1 MLRHLRT
8 VLWLAVCMSL
18 AGCGTTTGQPEP
30 ERFPV
35 QGSVALDGKPLPS
48 GVIYFKTIA
57 TGTIDSVDI
66 KDGKFQGKAQPGNR
80 RVEIC
85 AYQTVPPQ
93 GNGPMDAPTQRNI
106 IPSQYNQESRLTA
119 NVSREGPNQF
129 TFDLSSSQ

>member
-8 VLWLAVCMSL
+8 ALLLAVCVAL
-18 AGCGTTTGQPEP
+18 AGCTTTNGQPEP

-57 TGTIDSVDI
+57 TGAIDAVDI
-66 KDGKFQGKAQPGNR
+66 KEGKFEGKAQPGDR

-85 AYQTVPPQ
+85 AYQTVPSQ
-93 GNGPMDAPTQRNI
+93 DNGPMDAPIQRNT
-106 IPSQYNQESRLTA
+106 IPSQYNQESKLTA

-129 TFDLSSSQ
+129 TFDLRSQ